1 MVGRSPEE
9 PGRKEKVLLLPEIR
23 ATGKQP
29 RGRLDERDVGPEHR
43 NLFEAHVRA
52 AGRHA
57 LLRDAA

>member
-1 MVGRSPEE
+1 MGSARCPDGVTEAIEYRDLSERWVVGVRWHAE
-9 PGRKEKVLLLPEIR
+9 
-23 ATGKQP
+23 AM
-29 RGRLDERDVGPEHR
+29 RDVGPEHR